1 MAAAG
6 HELGPEGGWG
16 RGINS
21 RNFLS
26 VRTPQNNGNRGNA
39 APKPSR
45 PRRGAGCARLGSRGG
60 RGARM
65 PPRCP
70 ARRHSL
76 VLGWQPCG
84 SRRPTN
90 CRASSGPDPRGGRA
104 AETRT
109 PAPRCQSRARPGA
122 HSNIQCPTPTSA
134 PVPRPRRRRPP
145 GPRVPAALRATRG
158 STPGEP
164 RTAPVMTA
172 TATQN
177 ARTLAG
183 APIAGAGGAASSG
196 GARQHAAPHGPA
208 LAPAGGGRRCGVCGR
223 KQATR

>member
-1 MAAAG
+1 MNWGPKGAG
-6 HELGPEGGWG
+6 AGASTAGTFCQFGP
-16 RGINS
+16 RRTMGI
-21 RNFLS
+21 
-26 VRTPQNNGNRGNA
+26 VETQP
-39 APKPSR
+39 PSPSKR
-45 PRRGAGCARLGSRGG
+45 ARGAGCARLGSRGG

-65 PPRCP
+65 PPLCP

-109 PAPRCQSRARPGA
+109 PAPRCQRRARAGA
-122 HSNIQCPTPTSA
+122 HLNTQRPTPTSA

-164 RTAPVMTA
+164 RTAPVMTT

-177 ARTLAG
+177 ARARAG

>member
-1 MAAAG
+1 
-6 HELGPEGGWG
+6 
-16 RGINS
+16 
-21 RNFLS
+21 
-26 VRTPQNNGNRGNA
+26 
-39 APKPSR
+39 
-45 PRRGAGCARLGSRGG
+45 
-60 RGARM
+60 M

-109 PAPRCQSRARPGA
+109 PAPRCQRRACPGA
-122 HSNIQCPTPTSA
+122 HSDIQRPTPTSA

-145 GPRVPAALRATRG
+145 GPCVPAALRATRG
-158 STPGEP
+158 STPGDP

-177 ARTLAG
+177 ARARAG

-223 KQATR
+223 KQATRYAGGPGRAGAEALQTGPW